1 MSRTQQ
7 LMQRRAMLVTECTLQ
22 RSILIAQGR
31 QLGLSTGLIRSGD
44 GLLERFKRLPT
55 WVSISLA
62 AGVMFAPGRVTKLA
76 RTGLMAWQIW
86 NNFKAATESKE
97 KSTEAS

>member
-7 LMQRRAMLVTECTLQ
+7 LRQRRAMLVTECTLQ
-22 RSILIAQGR
+22 RSILLAQGR
-31 QLGLSTGLIRSGD
+31 QLGLSTGLISSGD

-55 WVSISLA
+55 WVSILLA
-62 AGVMFAPGRVTKLA
+62 AGIMFMPGRVTKVA

-86 NNFKAATESKE
+86 NNFKSATESKQE
-97 KSTEAS
+97 SL